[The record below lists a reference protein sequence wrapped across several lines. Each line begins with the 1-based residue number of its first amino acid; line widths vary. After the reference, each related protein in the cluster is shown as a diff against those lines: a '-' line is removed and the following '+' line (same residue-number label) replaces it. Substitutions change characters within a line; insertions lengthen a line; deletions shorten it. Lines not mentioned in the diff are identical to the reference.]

1 MSPIDQINRSVT
13 DALSNNTKTRA
24 KSATTE
30 SSTNSAPP
38 PATDDTV
45 SLSEQSLQMRELQQQ
60 LDKIPEVDA
69 EKVKNIK
76 QAIARGDYPLDPAK
90 IAANLLNLEKALSE

>member
-1 MSPIDQINRSVT
+1 MSPIDKINRSVT
-13 DALSNNTKTRA
+13 DALTNNTKTRA

-30 SSTNSAPP
+30 STSQSNR
-38 PATDDTV
+38 PASEDTV
-45 SLSEQSLQMRELQQQ
+45 SLSEQSLQVRELQQQ

-69 EKVKNIK
+69 DKVKAIK
-76 QAIARGDYPLDPAK
+76 QAIAQGNYPLDPAK